1 MSMKKNESNGCFAL
15 ILACVVY
22 LILALAFIPCIVMF
36 ILLLPFGINTFEI
49 LSKIGRWG
57 KKETDSF
64 QISQFISNYNYN
76 NSTNYIVNTI
86 KVDLYQEFSE
96 CMIHY
101 LTTQKSIITTTIE
114 PCGYITLFNYNY
126 RYIEKRPKNCIH
138 KLNTCNLK
146 GLVNAVE
153 TNNIKLFYNS
163 LFSIPIHTFSLE
175 NKISIAQNIKNK
187 SYVNIVIL
195 TRYLDTNE
203 LWSNTFILENG
214 VLSMKTRDL
223 GCVSDYD

>member
-1 MSMKKNESNGCFAL
+1 MKKNESNGCFAL

-86 KVDLYQEFSE
+86 KADLYQEFSE

-153 TNNIKLFYNS
+153 TSNIKLFYNS
-163 LFSIPIHTFSLE
+163 LFSILFTLFHWKTKYQSLKTL
-175 NKISIAQNIKNK
+175 KIKA
-187 SYVNIVIL
+187 
-195 TRYLDTNE
+195 
-203 LWSNTFILENG
+203 
-214 VLSMKTRDL
+214 M
-223 GCVSDYD
+223 